1 MTDTSLLSPP
11 LALPAVTSESPAPRR
26 ARRITSATQVFE
38 ALRTEIIALRLLPGT
53 PLQDKTLIER
63 FQVSRTPV
71 REALIRLAELGLVD
85 VFPQSGTFVARVP
98 VSAIPEAVLIRRA
111 LESITVEKAAQAAT
125 PQRLA
130 MIDLAIGRQ
139 KAAARVND
147 TDAFHEAD
155 EAFHAAVADLAGH
168 PGIWTLLTQVKVQVD
183 RARRLTL
190 PMLGRMDQVM
200 AEHVTIRDAIAAG
213 DADAAKT
220 AMQAH
225 VSAVI
230 PDVDTLKG
238 RFPNY
243 FI

>member
-1 MTDTSLLSPP
+1 MTDTSLLSPRAPEDLARP
-11 LALPAVTSESPAPRR
+11 LR
-26 ARRITSATQVFE
+26 ARRITSATQVFDM
-38 ALRTEIIALRLLPGT
+38 LRTEIIALRLPPGT

-85 VFPQSGTFVARVP
+85 VFPQSGTFVSRVP
-98 VSAIPEAVLIRRA
+98 VSAIPEAVLIRKA
-111 LESITVEKAAQAAT
+111 LESLTVEKAAQAAA
-125 PQRLA
+125 PRRMA

-139 KAAARVND
+139 KAAALVND

-190 PMLGRMDQVM
+190 PMLGRMDQVL
-200 AEHVTIRDAIAAG
+200 AEHATIRDAIAAG
-213 DADAAKT
+213 NVEAAKR
-220 AMQAH
+220 AMEAH

-230 PDVDTLKG
+230 PDVDALKG

-243 FI
+243 FV

>member
-1 MTDTSLLSPP
+1 MTDTSLLAPP
-11 LALPAVTSESPAPRR
+11 LALPAVTAESPAPRR

>member
-1 MTDTSLLSPP
+1 MTDTSLFHARAPEDVVRP
-11 LALPAVTSESPAPRR
+11 LR
-26 ARRITSATQVFE
+26 ARRITSATQVFDM
-38 ALRTEIIALRLLPGT
+38 LRTEIIALRLPPGT

-85 VFPQSGTFVARVP
+85 VFPQSGTFVSRVP
-98 VSAIPEAVLIRRA
+98 VSAIPEAVLIRKA
-111 LESITVEKAAQAAT
+111 LESLTVEKAAQAAA
-125 PQRLA
+125 PHRMA

-139 KAAARVND
+139 KAAALVND

-190 PMLGRMDQVM
+190 PILGRMDQVM
-200 AEHVTIRDAIAAG
+200 AEHATIRDAIAAG
-213 DADAAKT
+213 DAEAAKM
-220 AMQAH
+220 AMEAH

-230 PDVDTLKG
+230 PDVDELKG

-243 FI
+243 FV

>member
-1 MTDTSLLSPP
+1 MTNTTL
-11 LALPAVTSESPAPRR
+11 LPARAAEQALRPAR
-26 ARRITSATQVFE
+26 ARRITSATQVFDM
-38 ALRTEIIALRLLPGT
+38 LRTEIIALRLPPGT

-85 VFPQSGTFVARVP
+85 VFPQSGTFVSRVP
-98 VSAIPEAVLIRRA
+98 VAAIPEAVLIRTA
-111 LESITVEKAAQAAT
+111 LESITVEKAAQVAHPARMAA
-125 PQRLA
+125 
-130 MIDLAIGRQ
+130 IDLAIGRQ
-139 KAAARVND
+139 KAAALVND

-200 AEHVTIRDAIAAG
+200 AEHAVIRDAIAAG
-213 DADAAKT
+213 DAEAAKA
-220 AMQAH
+220 AMAVH

-230 PDVDTLKG
+230 PDVEALKG
-238 RFPNY
+238 RFPTY